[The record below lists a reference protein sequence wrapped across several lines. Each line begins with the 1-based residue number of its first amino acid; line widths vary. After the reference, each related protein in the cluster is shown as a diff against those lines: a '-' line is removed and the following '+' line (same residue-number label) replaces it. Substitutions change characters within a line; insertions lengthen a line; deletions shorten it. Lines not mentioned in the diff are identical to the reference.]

1 MASESWQSAWVEVLP
16 DFKEFKNKANKEMTS
31 VLSDAGDRGGR
42 AAKSGIGAGII
53 GGITGAL
60 ALGAATFAA
69 DIGRTI
75 GNAIGSGIN
84 FALDGID
91 LASSLEETKSAISQV
106 FGEAGKDIIDFSQTS
121 ATALGQTQQEALSA
135 AQTFGVFGKAAGLQ
149 GEPLSQFSTELV
161 TLAGDLASFYNTTP
175 GEAIDALGA
184 GLRGEAEP
192 LRRFGVL
199 MDDAT
204 LRQEALRQ
212 GLIQTTKQ
220 ALTPQQRVLAAQA
233 LILAQTSVAQGDFA
247 RTSGGLA
254 NQQKI
259 LAASFENA
267 QAKLGT
273 ALLPAMT
280 QFATIANEKFVPI
293 LNEIVDKVGPV
304 LADALVESA
313 PAFSELITALAP
325 LIPDLVRIGVELLP
339 LMIDSLVLLAPFL
352 IDGAKNTAAF
362 AAVMQGFFE
371 VLSGDTTINELVAKV
386 QGIGGSW
393 QAVSAVV
400 GGAIG
405 KFLADTKRMGN
416 EVGQNVARVVGFF
429 NGIPGNIAGA
439 FSRVGSTLYGAGR
452 SLVQGLINGASSL
465 LRNLGNTFANLLPEA
480 IRGPFKA
487 ALGINSP
494 SKEFAEYGRN
504 ITEGLVIGIKP
515 GLSEVRAITGSM
527 VDVPNV
533 SGNLSSVSSAYSGSG
548 TTATRGG
555 FNNYGTIV
563 TQNVQEF
570 TREMER
576 RQRIA
581 MVLEGIDGMV
591 A

>member
-1 MASESWQSAWVEVLP
+1 MASESWQSAWVEVVP

-31 VLSDAGDRGGR
+31 VLSAAGDKGGR
-42 AAKSGIGAGII
+42 ASKSGIGAGIV

-60 ALGAATFAA
+60 ALGAAGAAA
-69 DIGRTI
+69 DIGRAI
-75 GNAIGSGIN
+75 GETIGSGIN

-91 LASSLEETKSAISQV
+91 LASSLSETESAIAQV
-106 FGEAGKDIIDFSQTS
+106 FGDASKDILSFADT
-121 ATALGQTQQEALSA
+121 ANTALGATRQEVLTG
-135 AQTFGVFGKAAGLQ
+135 AQTFGIFGKAAKLQ
-149 GEPLSQFSTELV
+149 GPDLANFSTGLV
-161 TLAGDLASFYNTTP
+161 TLATDLGSFNNTSTA
-175 GEAIDALGA
+175 EAIAAIGA

-192 LRRFGVL
+192 LRNYGIL
-199 MDDAT
+199 LDDAT

-220 ALTPQQRVLAAQA
+220 ALTPQQKILAAQGV
-233 LILAQTSVAQGDFA
+233 IYAQTSLQQGDFA

-259 LAASFENA
+259 LAASFQDA
-267 QAKLGT
+267 QTKLGT

-280 QFATIANEKFVPI
+280 QFATIANDKFVPI

-304 LADALVESA
+304 LADALVKSA
-313 PAFSELITALAP
+313 PAFGDLVTALAP

-405 KFLADTKRMGN
+405 KFLADTRRMGN

-429 NGIPGNIAGA
+429 NGIPGNIASA

-533 SGNLSSVSSAYSGSG
+533 SGNLSYVSSAYSGSG
-548 TTATRGG
+548 TTAARGG